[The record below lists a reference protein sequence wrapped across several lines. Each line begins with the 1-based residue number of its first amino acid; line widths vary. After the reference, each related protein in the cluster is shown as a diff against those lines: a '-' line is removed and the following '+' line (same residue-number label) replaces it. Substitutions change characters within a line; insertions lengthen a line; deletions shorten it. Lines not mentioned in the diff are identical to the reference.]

1 MQYARQPPAGDF
13 ALIRNRQEQLGFRAA
28 PMQIGT
34 LEPTS
39 D

>member
-1 MQYARQPPAGDF
+1 MQYVRHPPAGDF
-13 ALIRNRQEQLGFRAA
+13 ALIRNRQEQLGFRDA